1 MKPIKK
7 IPYCIPN
14 FESIRTENYLY
25 VDKTRFIE
33 MIENESSKY
42 HFLIRPR
49 KFGKS
54 LFLSVLEH
62 YYDIRFN
69 EQFEALFGDLYIGKN
84 PTKKRNSYF
93 VLKFSFSGLD
103 TSSVEEF
110 KTSFN
115 SKIEACVND
124 FINNYEK
131 FIEVKEFKK
140 LKLQFIDKST
150 KIGVKS
156 IEKIVFDIVKR
167 HQGKLYVIIDE
178 YDHFAND
185 LIAQGTNLSM
195 QQYKELIWANGVVR
209 DFYETLKDGIQNLID
224 KIFITGIT
232 PIMLDDVTSGF
243 NITNNLSVKE
253 KYNEILGFTEEE
265 VEFVRQEAGIDKNLI
280 KVDMEFLY
288 NGYKFHRDA
297 KNRLY
302 NSSMINYFFM
312 ELLDEGLKIERLM
325 DWNLKTDYG
334 RIKNL
339 LQKPENIVELEN
351 IININQKNEKVIDRF
366 SIEKLHEPKNFLS
379 LLYYMGL
386 VTIEKEDD
394 ITLLKIPNYTIKTMY
409 WEYMENIILERN
421 PEMSYNPSLIREGLT
436 SLAYDGEYEHFFEN
450 FQQKFVSQLSNQDLK
465 NFTEKHIKLLLLSIL
480 WQSNYYIPIS
490 EQENSKGYT
499 DIYLQRRSFLYP
511 RIKIDWIWEL
521 KYIKESEV
529 RKKSILETKKK
540 EAKEQLKRYKT
551 SNLYK
556 DRNDVRYIAIVFI
569 GKKKVWIE
577 EI

>member
-1 MKPIKK
+1 MKQIKK

-49 KFGKS
+49 KFGKT
-54 LFLSVLEH
+54 LFLSILEH
-62 YYDIRFN
+62 YYDLRFKDK
-69 EQFEALFGDLYIGKN
+69 FESLFGDLYIGKN
-84 PTKKRNSYF
+84 PTGKQNSYF
-93 VLKFSFSGLD
+93 VIRFSFSGLD
-103 TSSVEEF
+103 TGSVKGFEVSFKEAIRSSIDIFLSQHKLIIIDFESKSNELGQRNSVRGYIEF
-110 KTSFN
+110 AYKIIEKYN
-115 SKIEACVND
+115 SKAYI
-124 FINNYEK
+124 
-131 FIEVKEFKK
+131 
-140 LKLQFIDKST
+140 
-150 KIGVKS
+150 
-156 IEKIVFDIVKR
+156 
-167 HQGKLYVIIDE
+167 IIDE

-195 QQYKELIWANGVVR
+195 EQYKELIWANGVVR
-209 DFYETLKDGIQNLID
+209 DFYETLKDGIQNIID

-243 NITNNLSVKE
+243 NVSKNLSVKE

-265 VEFVRQEAGIDKNLI
+265 VEFVRQEAGVDKELI

-288 NGYKFHRDA
+288 NGYKFHEDA
-297 KNRLY
+297 KNKLY

-312 ELLDEGLKIERLM
+312 ELLDEGLKIKRLM

-339 LQKPENIVELEN
+339 LQKPENLIELEN
-351 IININQKNEKVIDRF
+351 IINCNQKNEEVIDRF
-366 SIEKLHEPKNFLS
+366 SIEKLHEPQNFLS

-394 ITLLKIPNYTIKTMY
+394 IALLKIPNYTIKTMY

-436 SLAYDGEYEHFFEN
+436 SLAYDGEYQHFFEN

-529 RKKSILETKKK
+529 RKKSILETKKN
-540 EAKEQLKRYKT
+540 EAREQLQRYKT

-556 DRNDVRYIAIVFI
+556 DRKDVRYLAVVFI
-569 GKKKVWIE
+569 GKKKYWSE